1 MEVKEIFYMKFHLD
15 DGFAVQFTAYEGHMM
30 KENIIYVMTHIA
42 VLRPTHNKL
51 TSQIRSQ

>member
-1 MEVKEIFYMKFHLD
+1 MEVKEIYYMKFHLD